1 MASELQVTVRGSLS
15 ARQVVDHLTGLVRL
29 LAFAEDAELRRDRA
43 PGDRSLWGFTHLAA
57 GSVSSKVAALEPRGG
72 SDWSALD
79 RVPLRLV
86 DGFEHMETSH
96 GLPERWDE
104 RTARTALKLAQ
115 PLGPTAERGMHLA
128 LIQGGDV
135 TRKVEVTYR
144 AAVNLKQATSTPR
157 RSIGSLVGVLQTV
170 STRRGRTAG
179 LWTQRN
185 NRRVTVTLTDEQLA
199 DIGSWLNHRVR
210 VFGELHRNTDGQPLS
225 VRAKRITPLESER
238 RLADSGGIAAGFLEG
253 RSPDEYLEA
262 AGGWS

>member
-1 MASELQVTVRGSLS
+1 
-15 ARQVVDHLTGLVRL
+15 
-29 LAFAEDAELRRDRA
+29 
-43 PGDRSLWGFTHLAA
+43 
-57 GSVSSKVAALEPRGG
+57 
-72 SDWSALD
+72 
-79 RVPLRLV
+79 
-86 DGFEHMETSH
+86 
-96 GLPERWDE
+96 
-104 RTARTALKLAQ
+104 
-115 PLGPTAERGMHLA
+115 MHLA

-199 DIGSWLNHRVR
+199 DISSWLNHRVR